1 MLTDHTVENWVPST
15 EEERAA
21 VEEQLELLLQSPYFS
36 SSKRLPDFLRFV
48 VQQTLSGNAET
59 LKERTIGIE
68 VFHKKADYDTAAE
81 PIVRVTAGEVRKRI
95 AQYYQETGHDGK
107 IRLILPTGSY
117 MPQFILPSAVVKTVD
132 PSAENALLAE
142 SMHES
147 RYATHLDIPSPTWK
161 VLFGAAALVLIGFAV
176 FLGWRMFM
184 PSGFTQFW
192 EPLFAADHPI
202 LFCVSDQNEYGTL
215 VLRDAE
221 DPSHENILKDHLVAV
236 VIDDTIPLINI
247 ASLLQAHG
255 YQYTVKGAGSTTF
268 SDLRQ
273 GPNVFIGGYDNL
285 WTLRLTKGLRYHFG
299 NDPQMNKFWIADRNN
314 PNNRTWTVDRDQQ
327 LSTNNYEDYAI
338 VARFIDSDAGHVAVV
353 AAGIGRGGTIATGEF
368 LTEPQYLDEL
378 AHKAPRGWSGRNIEL
393 VLATQVIGGRS
404 GPPRVVASY
413 FW

>member
-1 MLTDHTVENWVPST
+1 MLTDHTLENWVPST
-15 EEERAA
+15 DAERAA
-21 VEEQLELLLQSPYFS
+21 VEEQLELLLQSTYFS

-48 VQQTLSGNAET
+48 VSQTLAGNAET

-95 AQYYQETGHDGK
+95 AQYYQETGHTGQ
-107 IRLILPTGSY
+107 IRLVLPTGSY
-117 MPQFILPSAVVKTVD
+117 MPQFILPAVGKPSD
-132 PSAENALLAE
+132 PAAENAALAE
-142 SMHES
+142 SIHES
-147 RYATHLDIPSPTWK
+147 RHATQHLDIPSPSWK
-161 VLFGAAALVLIGFAV
+161 VLLSAMALV
-176 FLGWRMFM
+176 FLGFAIFFGARELM

-192 EPLFAADHPI
+192 QPLFAAEHPI

-215 VLRDAE
+215 VLRDAD
-221 DPSHENILKDHLVAV
+221 DPSKENILKDHLVAV
-236 VIDDTIPLINI
+236 IIDDTIPLINI
-247 ASLLQAHG
+247 ASLLQARG

-285 WTLRLTKGLRYHFG
+285 WTLRLTKALRYHFG
-299 NDPQMNKFWIADRNN
+299 NDPQMNQFWIADRNN
-314 PNNRTWTVDRDQQ
+314 PNNRAWMVDREQQ
-327 LSTNNYEDYAI
+327 MSTNNYVDYAL

-368 LTEPQYLDEL
+368 LTEPKYLDDL
-378 AHKAPRGWSGRNIEL
+378 ARHAPRGWSGRNIEL

-404 GPPRVVASY
+404 GPPSVVASY
-413 FW
+413 YW

>member
-1 MLTDHTVENWVPST
+1 MLTDHTLENWVPST
-15 EEERAA
+15 DEEKAA

-48 VQQTLSGNAET
+48 VLQTLAGNADT

-95 AQYYQETGHDGK
+95 AQYYQETGHTGK
-107 IRLILPTGSY
+107 IRLVLPTGSY
-117 MPQFILPSAVVKTVD
+117 MPQFILPSATGKHSDSST
-132 PSAENALLAE
+132 ENAE
-142 SMHES
+142 SAHE
-147 RYATHLDIPSPTWK
+147 THPTPQHLDIPPPSWT
-161 VLFGAAALVLIGFAV
+161 VLLSTAALVLLGFAV
-176 FLGWRMFM
+176 YFGWHTLR

-192 EPLFAADHPI
+192 EPLFTAEHPI

-215 VLRDAE
+215 ILRDAE
-221 DPSHENILKDHLVAV
+221 DPMHQNILKDHLVAV

-255 YQYTVKGAGSTTF
+255 YPYTVKGAGSTTF

-314 PNNRTWTVDRDQQ
+314 PNNRTWMVDRDQQ
-327 LSTNNYEDYAI
+327 MSTNNYEDYAL

-368 LTEPQYLDEL
+368 LTEPQYLDDL
-378 AHKAPRGWSGRNIEL
+378 ARHAPRGWSGRNIEL